1 MSGRGSFEISG
12 TRKEQERLIGLSP
25 PFPPVIPRQ
34 LLSPFC
40 CLQRSV
46 CPLLLLLLL
55 LLLCQQRTVCS
66 PAYDFLACVFL
77 FFFFLFSLPFPLSVG
92 QFLLFKFHWSFFF
105 SVSTKCSCFCCPDL
119 SLFFFFFIY
128 FLWHV
133 SCMGSLFLFL
143 LISKF
148 LEDNLI
154 FFRIS
159 CCIHTTL
166 PCLF

>member
-159 CCIHTTL
+159 C
-166 PCLF
+166 